1 MRHQWDA
8 NSSSYHPSLPSSQG
22 SHEQVT
28 KSCCGNDLSIACWG
42 RMEHPSVS
50 LLVYWGWRGLGQEA
64 ERVQPYEMRA
74 QIKVE
79 HLGANLK
86 GEEAAVGIGSK
97 CF

>member
-1 MRHQWDA
+1 
-8 NSSSYHPSLPSSQG
+8 
-22 SHEQVT
+22 
-28 KSCCGNDLSIACWG
+28 
-42 RMEHPSVS
+42 MEHPSVS
-50 LLVYWGWRGLGQEA
+50 LLVCWGWRGLGQEA